1 MQATDRRLSVVSST
15 PGARRRLI
23 RSVRRISRALPMNSQ
38 SILFRRAIACSLAIS
53 VPLLIGVCV
62 LVAGVHDGTRLAFA
76 YPIQAA
82 VAFGCMFAF
91 GWLAAPRWGP
101 TCARYSFLAGLFA
114 ISVFL
119 IGVLSGSVT
128 SMFVYRDFSLF
139 DYIIKPL
146 YWLGMF
152 GFIPAFIVGVVGS
165 FIARRLLR
173 IHENA

>member
-1 MQATDRRLSVVSST
+1 
-15 PGARRRLI
+15 
-23 RSVRRISRALPMNSQ
+23 MNPQ
-38 SILFRRAIACSLAIS
+38 GIILRRAIAWSLALS

-62 LVAGVHDGTRLAFA
+62 LVAGTHDGIQLAFA

-91 GWLAAPRWGP
+91 GWWAAPRWGP
-101 TCARYSFLAGLFA
+101 HCVRYSFLAGIFA
-114 ISVFL
+114 ICVFL

-128 SMFVYRDFSLF
+128 SMFVYRDFSLI

-152 GFIPAFIVGVVGS
+152 GFIPAFIVGVIGS

>member
-1 MQATDRRLSVVSST
+1 MASVVSST
-15 PGARRRLI
+15 LHARRRLI
-23 RSVRRISRALPMNSQ
+23 RVVRSISRALPMNPQ
-38 SILFRRAIACSLAIS
+38 GIIFRRAIAWSFALS
-53 VPLLIGVCV
+53 VPLLIGICV
-62 LVAGVHDGTRLAFA
+62 LVAGIHDGTRLAFA

-91 GWLAAPRWGP
+91 GWWAAPRWGP
-101 TCARYSFLAGLFA
+101 RCARYSFLAGFFA
-114 ISVFL
+114 IFVFL

-128 SMFVYRDFSLF
+128 SMFVYRDFSLV

-146 YWLGMF
+146 YWLGLF
-152 GFIPAFIVGVVGS
+152 GGIPAFIVGVIGS